1 MLLNGIRADVIP
13 EIMAFS
19 HHVLHI
25 EMEVHLFVAAVEVM
39 EQPQLFRGIHLR
51 EPCPQSGEPGG
62 QLRAG
67 SGEVG
72 TGILDGLFAHRN
84 GHIFFLHN
92 AAAAGAFF
100 HDHIVIFLTVIIQ
113 SIAPQLHENR
123 ILKIFPVQVPVI
135 QGNLGGSTA
144 VQTVDQCCIGQKQ
157 ILLGFLRR
165 HHVIDVREFEGLGIA
180 VAHKENTVAPNP
192 LNVDHILHPAGDTV
206 AFPIL
211 PHNLFNCFH
220 AAFLPPFRV
229 LRWCLSSAHSRDCWA

>member
-1 MLLNGIRADVIP
+1 M
-13 EIMAFS
+13 
-19 HHVLHI
+19 
-25 EMEVHLFVAAVEVM
+25 
-39 EQPQLFRGIHLR
+39 
-51 EPCPQSGEPGG
+51 
-62 QLRAG
+62 
-67 SGEVG
+67 
-72 TGILDGLFAHRN
+72 
-84 GHIFFLHN
+84 
-92 AAAAGAFF
+92 
-100 HDHIVIFLTVIIQ
+100 
-113 SIAPQLHENR
+113 
-123 ILKIFPVQVPVI
+123 PVI

-220 AAFLPPFRV
+220 AASFSCFAMV
-229 LRWCLSSAHSRDCWA
+229 SFISS